1 MNDLQKLFVSEL
13 KDIYDAEQRLVR
25 ALSELEVNATSV
37 ELKAAFH
44 EHGEETK
51 NHVNR
56 LEQVFGQIGESPN
69 RKTCHGIEG
78 IVDEGQTLT
87 QEFKGN
93 SALDAALISAGQKA
107 EHYEISTY
115 GTLCS
120 WAKKLGYDGA
130 FTLLHDNLNEEKEAD
145 AKLTALAESSRNA
158 EATLS
163 DTKKKSESAARLRK
177 VTSRGV

>member
-13 KDIYDAEQRLVR
+13 KDIYDAEQRLVQ
-25 ALSELEVNATSV
+25 ALSELEENATSG

-44 EHGEETK
+44 DHGEETK

-56 LEQVFGQIGESPN
+56 LEQVFEHLGESPK

-78 IVDEGQTLT
+78 IVDEGQTLA

-93 SALDAALISAGQKA
+93 SALDAALIGAGQKA
-107 EHYEISTY
+107 EHYEISSY

-120 WAKKLGYDGA
+120 WAKELGYA
-130 FTLLHDNLNEEKEAD
+130 EALTLLKSNLSEEKEAD
-145 AKLTALAESSRNA
+145 AKLTALAKSSHNA
-158 EATLS
+158 DAAMS
-163 DTKKKSESAARLRK
+163 DTTKSSESAAKLRK
-177 VTSRGV
+177 MTRHGL